1 LNAVTGRDEDISVHL
16 TEFPKA
22 DSSLIDKS
30 LEERMDIAQK
40 VSSMI
45 LGLRRKEKLKVRQ
58 PLAKI
63 MVPVLDEHFRE
74 QFEAVRDIILT
85 EVNVKEVEYI
95 DDTAGIIKKK
105 IKPNFK
111 TLGPKYGKIMKQI
124 AAAVNQM
131 TQEDIARFEKE
142 STYELVVG
150 DENVHLGLEDV
161 EILSEDIPGW
171 LVASESGLTVALDI
185 EVSPELRQE
194 GIARE
199 FINRIQNLRKESD
212 FEVTDKIR
220 LQIARHDEINEAV
233 NNFSDYISNQTLASN
248 LELVDAIEDEK
259 ARLVEIDKGVETYI
273 MVEKVGK

>member
-1 LNAVTGRDEDISVHL
+1 
-16 TEFPKA
+16 
-22 DSSLIDKS
+22 
-30 LEERMDIAQK
+30 
-40 VSSMI
+40 
-45 LGLRRKEKLKVRQ
+45 
-58 PLAKI
+58 
-63 MVPVLDEHFRE
+63 
-74 QFEAVRDIILT
+74 
-85 EVNVKEVEYI
+85 
-95 DDTAGIIKKK
+95 
-105 IKPNFK
+105 
-111 TLGPKYGKIMKQI
+111 MKQI
-124 AAAVNQM
+124 AGAINQM
-131 TQEDIARFEKE
+131 SQDDIARFEKE
-142 STYELVVG
+142 SAYELVVG

-171 LVASESGLTVALDI
+171 LVANEGGLTVALDI

-212 FEVTDKIR
+212 FEVTDKINLR
-220 LQIARHDEINEAV
+220 IARQDEINEAV

>member
-1 LNAVTGRDEDISVHL
+1 
-16 TEFPKA
+16 
-22 DSSLIDKS
+22 
-30 LEERMDIAQK
+30 
-40 VSSMI
+40 
-45 LGLRRKEKLKVRQ
+45 
-58 PLAKI
+58 
-63 MVPVLDEHFRE
+63 
-74 QFEAVRDIILT
+74 
-85 EVNVKEVEYI
+85 
-95 DDTAGIIKKK
+95 
-105 IKPNFK
+105 
-111 TLGPKYGKIMKQI
+111 
-124 AAAVNQM
+124 
-131 TQEDIARFEKE
+131 
-142 STYELVVG
+142 
-150 DENVHLGLEDV
+150 
-161 EILSEDIPGW
+161 
-171 LVASESGLTVALDI
+171 VALDI